1 MEGTPVFG
9 LIILIANVI
18 VSYQGFKDHNFLEKY
33 SFKVDEV
40 LIYKEYKRIVTS
52 GFLHVGWLHLLFNMT
67 ALYSFSTNLEL
78 NLGIAKFLILYFS
91 SLAGGSLLSL
101 FIHRNHSDYSAVG
114 ASGAVSGLV
123 FASIALFPGIEIGLL
138 GVLYIPSWA
147 YGLLYVLVSIYGIK
161 SQRDNIGHDA
171 HLGGGLIGL
180 LVAIF
185 MVPSALEVNYFT
197 ISIIL
202 IPSMIFIYIIIT
214 KPEFLLVENLFQK
227 RRGVQ
232 TIEDKY
238 NYLKSKKEK
247 ELDRLLDKIN
257 QKSINGLTKKEKE
270 KLKELSN

>member
-52 GFLHVGWLHLLFNMT
+52 GFLHVGWLHLLFNMI

-78 NLGIAKFLILYFS
+78 SLGVVKFLILYFS
-91 SLAGGSLLSL
+91 SLVGGSLLSL

-114 ASGAVSGLV
+114 ASGAISGIV

-138 GVLYIPSWA
+138 GILYIPSWA

-180 LVAIF
+180 LVAIV
-185 MVPSALEVNYFT
+185 MVPSSLEINYFP
-197 ISIIL
+197 ISVIL

-227 RRGVQ
+227 AKGVQ

-257 QKSINGLTKKEKE
+257 RKSINGLTKKEKE